1 MTTQSHH
8 DHVEKQFSSQAC
20 EYLTSTVHASGRDL
34 QRLAVRLADYP
45 GASVLDM
52 GCGAGHASFVAAQN
66 VSTVVAY
73 DLSAHM
79 LDVVA
84 QAADHWHDV
93 GAALREV
100 NRILKPGGRLIVMDV
115 MSPGHPVR
123 DIWLQTVEAL
133 RDTSH
138 VRNYASGEWLTLIN
152 EANLIVDNLITDKL
166 PLEFSSWVARMRTP
180 EALVDAIRIYQQSA
194 STEVR
199 TYFALQN
206 DGFFTSDI
214 IMVDAHKAA

>member
-1 MTTQSHH
+1 R
-8 DHVEKQFSSQAC
+8 
-20 EYLTSTVHASGRDL
+20 Y
-34 QRLAVRLADYP
+34 
-45 GASVLDM
+45 
-52 GCGAGHASFVAAQN
+52 
-66 VSTVVAY
+66 
-73 DLSAHM
+73 SAH
-79 LDVVA
+79 
-84 QAADHWHDV
+84 HWHDV

-123 DIWLQTVEAL
+123 DIWLQAVEAL

-138 VRNYASGEWLTLIN
+138 VRNYASGAWLTLIN

-166 PLEFSSWVARMRTP
+166 PLEFSSWVVRMRTP

-199 TYFALQN
+199 TYFSLQT
-206 DGFFTSDI
+206 DGSFTSDI
-214 IMVDAHKAA
+214 IMVEAHKAA